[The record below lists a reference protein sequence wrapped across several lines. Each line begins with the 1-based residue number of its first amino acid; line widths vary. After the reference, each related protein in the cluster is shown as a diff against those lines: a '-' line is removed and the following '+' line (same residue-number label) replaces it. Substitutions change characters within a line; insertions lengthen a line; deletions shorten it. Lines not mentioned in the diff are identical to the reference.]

1 MILVITYK
9 DGVVTRRSA
18 DFETWVLIGNGCPI
32 KTIELVKGNIDD
44 AQTSS

>member
-1 MILVITYK
+1 MILIITYK

-18 DFETWVLIGNGCPI
+18 DFETWVLIDSDYPI